1 MNSGKFPGTT
11 LIQKMV
17 PEVMRGHSSLTDS
30 PAVRVFESILLFVHP
45 VKHDTSNRRLKW
57 VSSLQND
64 IAKS

>member
-17 PEVMRGHSSLTDS
+17 PELVRGQFSFTDS
-30 PAVRVFESILLFVHP
+30 PAVTVFDSILLFVHP
-45 VKHDTSNRRLKW
+45 VKNDTSNKRLKL